1 MYCNRNIVLS
11 SQRVIDVH
19 SFVALLFV
27 LLLFVFSR
35 GVGGTG
41 SFESFA
47 TKGATC
53 KHLEF
58 HGESIASCRYTRE
71 TFDRMM
77 QCCVIDSR
85 IDQSCQRADAQDMHF
100 VIAWTVQGRK

>member
-1 MYCNRNIVLS
+1 MEQMVHCNRNIVLS

-35 GVGGTG
+35 GVGG

-58 HGESIASCRYTRE
+58 HGESIR
-71 TFDRMM
+71 
-77 QCCVIDSR
+77 SR
-85 IDQSCQRADAQDMHF
+85 
-100 VIAWTVQGRK
+100 VVEN